1 MPLNKNCIIYH
12 IYFYIFS
19 EDIFTFDNVI
29 MKCSFRNTQNG
40 RPEAI
45 QEKAE
50 YKKLC
55 FLLLLYFTLPYAS
68 HSMKVSAVSVRFN

>member
-1 MPLNKNCIIYH
+1 
-12 IYFYIFS
+12 
-19 EDIFTFDNVI
+19 